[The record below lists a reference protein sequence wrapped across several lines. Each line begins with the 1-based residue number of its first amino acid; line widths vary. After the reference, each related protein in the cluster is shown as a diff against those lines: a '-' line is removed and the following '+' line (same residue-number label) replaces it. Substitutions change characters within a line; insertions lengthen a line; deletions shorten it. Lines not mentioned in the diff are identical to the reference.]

1 MSVGRILNVGV
12 LENTPLAQCCISRKN
27 EMADSKVKQAALAGT
42 PVFLRPYKS
51 PCGDLVLGDAGGTL
65 CLCDWRDSPRR
76 EANMR
81 RLLRE
86 TRGGCA
92 EGDTA
97 LLRRAAAQFDEYFS
111 GSRKHFSLPLC
122 PAGTDFQRN
131 VWQALSLV
139 PYGAT
144 ASYADI
150 AHALGRTGGVRAVAQ
165 AIGANPLS
173 ILVPCHRVI
182 GADGSL
188 TGYAGGLAA
197 KRYLLELEKRVA
209 AVVCL

>member
-1 MSVGRILNVGV
+1 MLYFM
-12 LENTPLAQCCISRKN
+12 ENK
-27 EMADSKVKQAALAGT
+27 MADSKVKPAAMAGT
-42 PVFLRPYKS
+42 PVFFRLYKS
-51 PCGDLVLGDAGGTL
+51 PCGDLVLGGACGTL

-81 RLLRE
+81 RLLRD

-97 LLRRAAAQFDEYFS
+97 LLRRAAAQLDEYFS
-111 GSRKHFSLPLC
+111 GCRKRFSLPLC
-122 PAGTDFQRN
+122 PAGTDFQRS
-131 VWQALSLV
+131 VWHALSLV

-150 AHALGRTGGVRAVAQ
+150 AHALGRTRGVRAVAQ

-173 ILVPCHRVI
+173 IVVPCHRVI
-182 GADGSL
+182 GANGSL

-197 KRYLLELEKRVA
+197 KRYLLELERRGA